1 MPGNGLFQ
9 VKCEPTSE
17 DENSNSQFTHIYF
30 SNQVNYI
37 YVIFKQC
44 S

>member
-17 DENSNSQFTHIYF
+17 EENSNSQFAHSYF
-30 SNQVNYI
+30 SIQVI
-37 YVIFKQC
+37 LHL
-44 S
+44 